1 MQLEK
6 VSLLSK
12 NMPRRKLE
20 VNLSCPLPETSALGK
35 LEPQAKKVGEGKET
49 VHLKWKIMRSLSVFI
64 VCLCV
69 CLCLWAILL
78 KLICK

>member
-1 MQLEK
+1 MILDTGENWLKWNLFEITKLFLHMQLEK
-6 VSLLSK
+6 VSLLNK

-49 VHLKWKIMRSLSVFI
+49 VHLK
-64 VCLCV
+64 
-69 CLCLWAILL
+69 
-78 KLICK
+78 

>member
-1 MQLEK
+1 MHIQLEK

-49 VHLKWKIMRSLSVFI
+49 VHLKWKIMRSLCIYCMS
-64 VCLCV
+64 LCV
-69 CLCLWAILL
+69 SLSLGNIAEVNL
-78 KLICK
+78 